1 MTRCSYFHRDKK
13 IPWID
18 DIIIGRCNVCMY
30 RDHDDKCKLRTDNRT
45 AFCHDYHYSSNN
57 RVSMVLR

>member
-1 MTRCSYFHRDKK
+1 MTKCSDFHRDKK

-18 DIIIGRCNVCMY
+18 DILLGRCNACMY
-30 RDHDDKCKLRTDNRT
+30 RDHTDKCKLHGTDNRT
-45 AFCHDYHYSSNN
+45 AFCHSYHYSNN